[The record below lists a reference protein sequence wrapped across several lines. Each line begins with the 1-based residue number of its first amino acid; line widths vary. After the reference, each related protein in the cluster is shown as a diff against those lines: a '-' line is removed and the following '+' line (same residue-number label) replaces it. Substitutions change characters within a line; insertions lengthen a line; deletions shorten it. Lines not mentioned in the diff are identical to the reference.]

1 MVHKQLVLY
10 SLYSIEAYLLSNSIF
25 GQQYNNYYC
34 LASQSSNLL
43 LQPNMDPVRVC
54 VCTFVSYDHTHT
66 ARCYCTPTKNKFFV
80 GININLGAYEDPHAI
95 AGALKLYFREL
106 PIPLIP
112 FDNYDLVL
120 IAASKWKLHACMR
133 TCMRCM
139 YCVLTNGNFM
149 RCNTRMCHIVHGD
162 YCVWFV

>member
-1 MVHKQLVLY
+1 M
-10 SLYSIEAYLLSNSIF
+10 
-25 GQQYNNYYC
+25 
-34 LASQSSNLL
+34 
-43 LQPNMDPVRVC
+43 C

-66 ARCYCTPTKNKFFV
+66 LLVAIAHQLKINFV

-133 TCMRCM
+133 TCMHCM

-149 RCNTRMCHIVHGD
+149 RCNTRMCHIVHSD